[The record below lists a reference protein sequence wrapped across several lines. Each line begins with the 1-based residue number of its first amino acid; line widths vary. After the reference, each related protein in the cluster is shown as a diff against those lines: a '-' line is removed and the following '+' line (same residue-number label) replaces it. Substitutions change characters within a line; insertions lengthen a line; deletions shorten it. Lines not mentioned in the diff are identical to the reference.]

1 LTVLVALQLGGA
13 HHQGPWQAHE
23 VPGAGDELYYNKW
36 SKIYGLVRLVVQIL
50 CLKERPIM
58 LEASKRT
65 QDWFKENLKE
75 VWDKEDWPP
84 SSPDYSLLDDFVWGV
99 SEL

>member
-1 LTVLVALQLGGA
+1 
-13 HHQGPWQAHE
+13 
-23 VPGAGDELYYNKW
+23 
-36 SKIYGLVRLVVQIL
+36 
-50 CLKERPIM
+50 M
-58 LEASKRT
+58 LESSKRT

-99 SEL
+99 SELSVNAKPHYKTEDLIQKMKVLMSSLNRAIVAKAY